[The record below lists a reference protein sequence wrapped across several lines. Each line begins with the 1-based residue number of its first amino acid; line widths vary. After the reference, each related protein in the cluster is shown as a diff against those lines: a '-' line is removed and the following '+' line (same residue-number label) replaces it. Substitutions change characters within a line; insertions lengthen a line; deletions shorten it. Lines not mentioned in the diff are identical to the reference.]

1 MQKITIKELIEF
13 KRKISEKSKK
23 KFADKLK
30 HRKEKEKTDNDGGGD
45 YWVTS
50 TSCIYNVFK
59 HDSKEFYD
67 SKIEELQSKFESV
80 DDIRIK
86 SMYERNINILTNFK
100 DFDINDLRPLNIS
113 KFETVHKDSKIV
125 TIGNLPLYINP
136 TLLFCHERNGKK
148 EMGALWLIPQ
158 LEGFTKSELGMFC
171 EMLYKFLV
179 KNFSTDYQISED
191 YCVAI
196 DTFNAQVVIYND
208 LLNGTIPFLINKT
221 IDEIKER

>member
-1 MQKITIKELIEF
+1 
-13 KRKISEKSKK
+13 
-23 KFADKLK
+23 
-30 HRKEKEKTDNDGGGD
+30 
-45 YWVTS
+45 
-50 TSCIYNVFK
+50 
-59 HDSKEFYD
+59 
-67 SKIEELQSKFESV
+67 
-80 DDIRIK
+80 
-86 SMYERNINILTNFK
+86 MYERNINILTNFK